1 MKNIRIRGMFASALT
16 KLAQDFGFTIVD
28 PSDVVKE
35 RFELQQNYEPYQLEL
50 RDNEKRGISVCGKP
64 EYVREFVNKLR
75 EIITHTV
82 IRETNVE
89 INSIYKGRVLQVDY
103 NKNAVYVDLGRI
115 TVFLPFSNTTKR
127 LMDADEVVVQVK
139 ELPFSKRMP
148 IVNMKYSVSNDYAIT
163 IQTDEVRVSN
173 KIEGRKRTSLL
184 ELGKKIK
191 GIGNGLI
198 WRTAALSLDTEDL
211 IEEVDD
217 VKGKYERIEKSTI
230 RAPNKLLDGKKYV
243 QIDFSAD
250 SKRQLDEIRRQV
262 MPTLAGHHKYKSGT
276 DDISI
281 VIDIMETF
289 KDIIPDEN
297 KLIKKFEDSLRYVK
311 GPRVGQKFF
320 LEHLKLNGAKYTLKG
335 TIKEVSDNKIIIRR
349 DMYSE
354 GVYDGLNIKKDRD
367 DYAITTIEEDSW
379 YYTNEYFSV
388 DGKLKGA
395 YLNINTPIEVYPDR
409 ARYIDLEIDVVKMT
423 DGDIALRDEEELKKA
438 YNAGQITEDLFNKAM
453 EVAKEL
459 QK

>member
-198 WRTAALSLDTEDL
+198 WRTAALSLDT
-211 IEEVDD
+211 
-217 VKGKYERIEKSTI
+217 
-230 RAPNKLLDGKKYV
+230 
-243 QIDFSAD
+243 
-250 SKRQLDEIRRQV
+250 
-262 MPTLAGHHKYKSGT
+262 
-276 DDISI
+276 
-281 VIDIMETF
+281 
-289 KDIIPDEN
+289 
-297 KLIKKFEDSLRYVK
+297 
-311 GPRVGQKFF
+311 
-320 LEHLKLNGAKYTLKG
+320 
-335 TIKEVSDNKIIIRR
+335 
-349 DMYSE
+349 
-354 GVYDGLNIKKDRD
+354 
-367 DYAITTIEEDSW
+367 
-379 YYTNEYFSV
+379 
-388 DGKLKGA
+388 
-395 YLNINTPIEVYPDR
+395 
-409 ARYIDLEIDVVKMT
+409 
-423 DGDIALRDEEELKKA
+423 
-438 YNAGQITEDLFNKAM
+438 
-453 EVAKEL
+453 
-459 QK
+459 